1 MSRAGELASVEE
13 LLRERGLEF
22 VRERFRLPS
31 RPQLSPSAGFLSCAA
46 GAFLLA
52 KGCAAASFLLA
63 VAGGIILLLDAYG
76 FSPLAWLGPREPR
89 SVLVVP
95 GTPSGERKKALFFG
109 LPLRCRLTGTGY
121 FSREEALRRAAF
133 AGGLHLAFLLCAVS
147 AGVLLVVLPPVP
159 VFGVLTGIAM
169 VALSAGEWVRPAAAE
184 GPRNLA
190 AGWVDRFPSPT
201 DALFRP
207 YFLVYSGD
215 PAEVKYFLSRHRG
228 PVFRG
233 TGIFLE
239 LAPGAEGPYAT
250 SVREGPFFPYRVD
263 PALLLLVREAG
274 KRHGVPSA
282 RPVTIRDKSPG
293 LFAMGRG
300 FRAITIFRQEPS
312 PAPGTPFSG
321 ESFLAWARGIASVA
335 GTGNLPDL
343 TARGKKV

>member
-13 LLRERGLEF
+13 LLRARGLEF

-31 RPQLSPSAGFLSCAA
+31 RPHLSPSAGFLSCAA

-63 VAGGIILLLDAYG
+63 VAGAIILLLDAYG
-76 FSPLAWLGPREPR
+76 FSPLAWLGPREMR
-89 SVLVVP
+89 SVLIVP
-95 GTPSGERKKALFFG
+95 GTPSGEKKKALFFG
-109 LPLRCRLTGTGY
+109 FPLRCRLTETGY

-133 AGGLHLAFLLCAVS
+133 AGGIHLAFLLCAVS

-159 VFGVLTGIAM
+159 AFGVLAGIAM

-190 AGWVDRFPSPT
+190 AGWVDRFSSPT

-207 YFLVYSGD
+207 YLLVYSGD
-215 PAEVKYFLSRHRG
+215 PAEVKYFLARHRG

-239 LAPGAEGPYAT
+239 FAPGAEGPCAI

-274 KRHGVPSA
+274 KRHGVPHA
-282 RPVTIRDKSPG
+282 RSVTIRDKSPG
-293 LFAMGRG
+293 LFAMARG
-300 FRAITIFRQEPS
+300 FRAITIFRREPS

-321 ESFLAWARGIASVA
+321 ESSLAWARGIASAA
-335 GTGNLPDL
+335 GTGDLPDL
-343 TARGKKV
+343 TEGGKRV